1 MSSKRTVLIGMAI
14 IVSGCL
20 FAVHGGEGDPVSS
33 RAYKGHANDLDMAN
47 LVSVYPGIAGTRLDD
62 CQSCHTSG
70 AVTSGG
76 RERHK
81 NACDF
86 CHYIPFPDAE
96 ATGQPATFEQ
106 TLNAYGLAY
115 NNAGRDVAALLALGA
130 EDSDGDGAPNDEELA
145 DGKYPGDAGSQ
156 PGQKV
161 APMTILDM
169 ADLRALPVHQQFLL
183 ANSHKQQFDAYDTYT
198 GVRVIDLLNAVGVDL
213 DQIDGITIIAPD
225 GYMKDF
231 SLEAIRS
238 EYPSGEFYWGLDLDG
253 LGIDCGFVTYPATV
267 PEGLSHG
274 EAIPD
279 ALWLMLAYERDGESM
294 EVSYL
299 DPTSGK
305 IDGEGP
311 LRIVVPQ
318 TVLEGAGV
326 RIQRT
331 IATRDL
337 DTVDPFLLFDHFG
350 SDDPDDYLAGFPMH
364 PHRGIETVTYML
376 AGAVNHRDT
385 IGNSGTIGAGD
396 VQWMTSGGG
405 IMHEEMPEPRDGR
418 LAGFQLWVNLPARL
432 KMSRPRYQ
440 EIPSAAVPELTL
452 AGGAQVRVIA
462 GAVDG
467 ARGPVTDIAANPT
480 YLDVSLAAGGT
491 FNLPVPRGHAAFA
504 YVFEG
509 QGRFG
514 LDQDGREAVAGSP
527 RLVLFDDGDRVEA
540 CATDQTVRFLLIS
553 GKPLNEP
560 IARYGPFVMNT
571 RAEIEQALRD
581 LRAGTFVWRE

>member
-47 LVSVYPGIAGTRLDD
+47 LVTVYPGIAGTRLDD

-318 TVLEGAGV
+318 TVPGAPDRGSTYSPTSCNDEYDYDDNKDHNAGSMVRGVIAVRVNPMPEGFEGFEHMNGGWAFVDAGQLVLFGAG
-326 RIQRT
+326 I
-331 IATRDL
+331 
-337 DTVDPFLLFDHFG
+337 G
-350 SDDPDDYLAGFPMH
+350 
-364 PHRGIETVTYML
+364 
-376 AGAVNHRDT
+376 GASTAVEVER
-385 IGNSGTIGAGD
+385 
-396 VQWMTSGGG
+396 
-405 IMHEEMPEPRDGR
+405 E
-418 LAGFQLWVNLPARL
+418 
-432 KMSRPRYQ
+432 
-440 EIPSAAVPELTL
+440 AAVPLAYELAHPYPNPFNSETILRFSLPEDNRVALRIYNVQGQRIRTL
-452 AGGAQVRVIA
+452 VDEAMSAGQYSVTWDGRNDRGETVSSGLYTVELEASVRVTRR
-462 GAVDG
+462 V
-467 ARGPVTDIAANPT
+467 
-480 YLDVSLAAGGT
+480 
-491 FNLPVPRGHAAFA
+491 
-504 YVFEG
+504 VF
-509 QGRFG
+509 
-514 LDQDGREAVAGSP
+514 V
-527 RLVLFDDGDRVEA
+527 
-540 CATDQTVRFLLIS
+540 
-553 GKPLNEP
+553 K
-560 IARYGPFVMNT
+560 
-571 RAEIEQALRD
+571 
-581 LRAGTFVWRE
+581 